1 VYSSRCD
8 LHAPSRRRP
17 GQSACTAGTACDAIC
32 KIPRAKDSERAGGMA
47 QGVVARTDSTSSRA
61 RPDQTPAVTQSSV
74 AMWPST
80 WCGQRRCG
88 NGNTALKQCA
98 GLGASCSG
106 CHSNTTVLINSRVVG
121 DGPCSCSVGLYKPHY
136 VGSALTGVTGPTSGA
151 QQQPSWA
158 CNARRTIVPFLPY
171 TACR

>member
-17 GQSACTAGTACDAIC
+17 GQSACTAGTACDATC

-61 RPDQTPAVTQSSV
+61 RPDQTPAVTQSSI

-106 CHSNTTVLINSRVVG
+106 CHSNTTVLINSR
-121 DGPCSCSVGLYKPHY
+121 DGR
-136 VGSALTGVTGPTSGA
+136 
-151 QQQPSWA
+151 
-158 CNARRTIVPFLPY
+158 RRTMFVQRWTLQATLRWVSTDGSHGPNQWC
-171 TACR
+171 TAAT